1 MMGCEHPAAQNH
13 WEGPALLLG
22 SAFPGSFC
30 QDPFS
35 RVPFPGHL
43 FEDSFSRPPFPGSLF
58 QDPFPRIPFPEP
70 LCHGPFSLIPF
81 PRSLSQDP
89 FHGLTPS
96 IAPHPTSQR
105 VFPWE
110 EDGSV
115 TRGVYPACFP
125 RFLGLHTPISLW
137 DSRPS
142 GDGCAAASPARGGF
156 WGQKGTS
163 QARRSIP
170 RLSSHSRLE
179 WAPSK
184 QPQHLQP
191 CGSSIPILFLLLIQP
206 RGSNRGF
213 SAAPEP
219 ANPGRSGASPDPIP
233 NDQKMSE
240 GEGNPQI
247 TSPHPGAE
255 QEELN
260 FGITRQELLQILF
273 VQSCLN
279 PPVQPFRCLL
289 TRLGRENEFKT

>member
-1 MMGCEHPAAQNH
+1 MDVLLPARPEVAFGDKRTQAKLAA
-13 WEGPALLLG
+13 PFP
-22 SAFPGSFC
+22 AFPAI
-30 QDPFS
+30 
-35 RVPFPGHL
+35 PGWN
-43 FEDSFSRPPFPGSLF
+43 G
-58 QDPFPRIPFPEP
+58 
-70 LCHGPFSLIPF
+70 
-81 PRSLSQDP
+81 
-89 FHGLTPS
+89 
-96 IAPHPTSQR
+96 
-105 VFPWE
+105 
-110 EDGSV
+110 
-115 TRGVYPACFP
+115 
-125 RFLGLHTPISLW
+125 
-137 DSRPS
+137 
-142 GDGCAAASPARGGF
+142 
-156 WGQKGTS
+156 
-163 QARRSIP
+163 
-170 RLSSHSRLE
+170 RLQ
-179 WAPSK
+179 K

-206 RGSNRGF
+206 RASNRGS

-233 NDQKMSE
+233 NDQKTSE